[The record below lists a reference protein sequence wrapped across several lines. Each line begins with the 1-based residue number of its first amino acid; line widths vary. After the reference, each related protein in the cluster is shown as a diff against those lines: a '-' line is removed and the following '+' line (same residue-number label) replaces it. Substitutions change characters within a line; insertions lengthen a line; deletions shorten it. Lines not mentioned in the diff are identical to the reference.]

1 MLQSIRERTGIFLP
15 VAVIGLL
22 VVPFV
27 ISSLYGYVVGGGG
40 PQTVATVDGEEITR
54 ARLDQAYR
62 ERQSE
67 LRQLLGEQFDPSL
80 FDTAQLRRE
89 TLQQLID
96 RSVLL
101 NYARTEGLHATDA
114 DVAIAVRGQSIF
126 QVDGE
131 FSVERYRRI
140 LEQNRLTPER
150 YEAQL
155 REDLTIDLLQRA
167 VGQTA
172 YTSDRELD
180 RILALQR
187 QQRELAWALVP
198 TEAYLDAITADTA
211 ALQQWYEE
219 NAERY
224 RLPEQVQLRYLHLD
238 PAAIA
243 AEIDVPRSDIEAR
256 YAERQAEA
264 TAESLREVR
273 HILVAV
279 EESASDET
287 VAAAREAALE
297 ARQRIASGADFAAVA
312 AEVSDDAGSAAQ
324 GGDLGLLRQSDV
336 VPAFA
341 DAAWG
346 LSVGEVSE
354 PVRTPFGWHLIEVVD
369 IQAGEIAPLSEI
381 ADQIRD
387 EIALERAERQ
397 LFEIGNE
404 IDALAF
410 ENPTTLEP
418 AARATGLTVERSDW
432 LTLAGTEQANHPVLD
447 DPAVLE
453 AAFADSAIERRENS
467 DLIELADG
475 GYAVIRVSDHQP
487 SQIQAFETVSDA
499 VRQAYVREQ
508 AAVQARDEAEAIV
521 AAVNAGASLQT
532 AVESTPAAELNAARW
547 STRNDR
553 ALPGGVREVGFRLPA
568 RTDNPPAA
576 LARVPQGWAAVTVL
590 AVENGDPQAVEAEAR
605 DQLRASMNNLDGQ
618 AAVQALL
625 TRLREQANIR
635 VFEENL

>member
-1 MLQSIRERTGIFLP
+1 MLQSIRDRTGIFLP

-54 ARLDQAYR
+54 SRLDQAYR
-62 ERQSE
+62 QRQTE
-67 LRQLLGEQFDPSL
+67 LRQLLGEQFDPSI
-80 FDTAQLRRE
+80 FDADQLRRE

-96 RSVLL
+96 RLVLL
-101 NYARTEGLHATDA
+101 NYARAEGLRATDA
-114 DVAIAVRGQSIF
+114 DVALAVRSQSIF
-126 QVDGE
+126 QADGQ
-131 FSVERYRRI
+131 FSAQRYRQI

-180 RILALQR
+180 QILALQR
-187 QQRELAWALVP
+187 QRRELAWAVLP
-198 TEAYLDAITADTA
+198 TQAYLESVTAEEAD
-211 ALQQWYEE
+211 LRQWYEQ

-224 RLPEQVQLRYLHLD
+224 RLPEQIQLRYLHLD

-243 AEIDVPRSDIEAR
+243 DGIEVAQEDIEAR
-256 YAERQAEA
+256 YAQREA
-264 TAESLREVR
+264 AAVAESGREIR
-273 HILVAV
+273 HILIAVDESADDSAV
-279 EESASDET
+279 EQ
-287 VAAAREAALE
+287 AREAAMA
-297 ARQRIASGADFAAVA
+297 ARNRIAAGADFASVA
-312 AEVSDDAGSAAQ
+312 ADVSDDTGSAAQ
-324 GGDLGLLRQSDV
+324 GGNLGLLQQSDV

-341 DAAWG
+341 EAAWA
-346 LSVGEVSE
+346 LPVGEVSE

-369 IQAGEIAPLSEI
+369 VQAGELAPLDEI

-387 EIALERAERQ
+387 EIAMERAERQ

-404 IDALAF
+404 IDTLAF

-418 AARATGLTVERSDW
+418 AARATGLAVERSDW
-432 LTLAGTEQANHPVLD
+432 LTPAGTDEANHPVLD
-447 DPAVLE
+447 DPAVLQV
-453 AAFADSAIERRENS
+453 AFSDAAIERQENS
-467 DLIELADG
+467 DLIELANG
-475 GYAVIRVSDHQP
+475 GYAVIRVAEHRP
-487 SQIQAFETVSDA
+487 SQIQAFETVSEA
-499 VRQAYVREQ
+499 VREAYVREQ
-508 AAVQARDEAEAIV
+508 AAAQAREAAESLV
-521 AAVNAGASLQT
+521 AAVDAGASLE
-532 AVESTPAAELNAARW
+532 AALESVPAAEFNAARW

-553 ALPGGVREVGFRLPA
+553 ELPGGVREAGFRLPA
-568 RTDNPPAA
+568 RTDDPPAA

-590 AVENGDPQAVEAEAR
+590 AVENGDPQAVEEEAR
-605 DQLRASMNNLDGQ
+605 EQLRASMNNLDGQ

-625 TRLREQANIR
+625 TQLRAQANIR
-635 VFEENL
+635 VFEDKI

>member
-54 ARLDQAYR
+54 SRLDQAYR
-62 ERQSE
+62 ERQTE

-80 FDTAQLRRE
+80 FDTDQLRRE

-96 RSVLL
+96 RLVLL
-101 NYARTEGLHATDA
+101 NYARGEGLQATDA

-126 QVDGE
+126 QVDGA
-131 FSVERYRRI
+131 FSVERYRQI

-180 RILALQR
+180 QILALQR
-187 QQRELAWALVP
+187 QRRELAWAVLP
-198 TEAYLDAITADTA
+198 TEAYRDAVAADA
-211 ALQQWYEE
+211 EDLQQWYEQ

-224 RLPEQVQLRYLHLD
+224 RLPEQIQLRYLHLD

-243 AEIDVPRSDIEAR
+243 DEIEVPQDEIEAR
-256 YAERQAEA
+256 YAQAEA
-264 TAESLREVR
+264 EAAAESLREIR
-273 HILVAV
+273 HILIAV
-279 EESASDET
+279 GESADDAA
-287 VAAAREAALE
+287 VAQARAAANAARE
-297 ARQRIASGADFAAVA
+297 QITGGADFAEVA
-312 AEVSDDAGSAAQ
+312 AEVSDDTGSGAQ
-324 GGDLGLLRQSDV
+324 GGNLGVLQQSDV

-341 DAAWG
+341 EAAWA
-346 LSVGEVSE
+346 LAVGEVSE
-354 PVRTPFGWHLIEVVD
+354 PVRTRFGWHLIEVLEV
-369 IQAGEIAPLSEI
+369 QAGEIAPLEEI
-381 ADQIRD
+381 AGQIRD
-387 EIALERAERQ
+387 EIAMERAERQ
-397 LFEIGNE
+397 LFELGNE
-404 IDALAF
+404 IDTLAF

-418 AARATGLTVERSDW
+418 AARATGVSIQRSDW
-432 LTLAGTEQANHPVLD
+432 LTPDGTEQADHPVLD
-447 DPAVLE
+447 DPAVLQ
-453 AAFADSAIERRENS
+453 AAFGEDAIESRENS

-475 GYAVIRVSDHQP
+475 GYAVIRVIDYEP
-487 SQIQAFETVSDA
+487 SQIQAYDAVSDA
-499 VRQAYVREQ
+499 VRDAYVREQ
-508 AAVQARDEAEAIV
+508 AAAQARDDAQAIV
-521 AAVNAGASLQT
+521 TQVNAGTDLQS
-532 AVESTPAAELNAARW
+532 ALESFAAAEFNAGRW

-553 ALPGGVREVGFRLPA
+553 ELPGGVREAGFRLPA
-568 RTDNPPAA
+568 HQDSPPAA
-576 LARVPQGWAAVTVL
+576 LTRVPEGWAAVTVL
-590 AVENGDPQAVEAEAR
+590 AVENGDPQAVDQETRE
-605 DQLRASMNNLDGQ
+605 QLRASMNNLDGQ

-625 TRLREQANIR
+625 TQLRAQANIR
-635 VFEENL
+635 VFEDNI

>member
-54 ARLDQAYR
+54 SRLDQAYR
-62 ERQSE
+62 ERQTE

-80 FDTAQLRRE
+80 FDADQLRRE

-96 RSVLL
+96 RLVLL
-101 NYARTEGLHATDA
+101 NYARAEGLQATNA
-114 DVAIAVRGQSIF
+114 DVAIAVRSQSIF
-126 QVDGE
+126 QADGQ
-131 FSVERYRRI
+131 FSVERYRQI
-140 LEQNRLTPER
+140 LQQNRLTPER

-180 RILALQR
+180 QILALQR
-187 QQRELAWALVP
+187 QQRELAWAVLP
-198 TEAYLDAITADTA
+198 TQAYLEAVTTAEAD
-211 ALQQWYEE
+211 LRQWYQQ

-224 RLPEQVQLRYLHLD
+224 RLPEQIQLRYLHLD

-243 AEIDVPRSDIEAR
+243 AGIDVAQEDIEAR
-256 YAERQAEA
+256 YAEREAEA
-264 TAESLREVR
+264 AAESSREIR
-273 HILVAV
+273 HILIAVDESADASAV
-279 EESASDET
+279 EQ
-287 VAAAREAALE
+287 AREAAMT
-297 ARQRIASGADFAAVA
+297 ARERITGGAEFAEVA
-312 AEVSDDAGSAAQ
+312 AEVSDDTGSGAQ
-324 GGDLGLLRQSDV
+324 GGNLGVLQQSDV

-341 DAAWG
+341 EAAWD

-354 PVRTPFGWHLIEVVD
+354 PVRTRFGWHLIEVLEV
-369 IQAGEIAPLSEI
+369 QAGGLAPLNEIAG
-381 ADQIRD
+381 QIRD
-387 EIALERAERQ
+387 EIAMERAERQ

-404 IDALAF
+404 VDTLAF

-418 AARATGLTVERSDW
+418 AARETELAVERSDW
-432 LTLAGTEQANHPVLD
+432 LTPAGSEQANHPVLD
-447 DPAVLE
+447 DPAVLQ
-453 AAFADSAIERRENS
+453 AAFSEDAIEGQENS
-467 DLIELADG
+467 DLIELANG
-475 GYAVIRVSDHQP
+475 GYAVIRVADHQP
-487 SQIQAFETVSDA
+487 SQIQSFEMVSETV
-499 VRQAYVREQ
+499 REAYVRER
-508 AAVQARDEAEAIV
+508 ATAQARDNAEAVV
-521 AAVNAGASLQT
+521 AAVNAGTSLQ
-532 AVESTPAAELNAARW
+532 AALESVPSAQFNPGRW
-547 STRNDR
+547 SSRNDR
-553 ALPGGVREVGFRLPA
+553 ALPGGVREAGFRLPA

-576 LARVPQGWAAVTVL
+576 LARVPQGWAVVTVL

-618 AAVQALL
+618 TAVQALL
-625 TRLREQANIR
+625 TQLRAQANIR
-635 VFEENL
+635 VFEDNI